1 MREPYLKNYCII
13 GLGKVTEVKEDL
25 KAISENSINFVSGD
39 GLIIATFTSAFHIG
53 EIEVILKTNDRSYI
67 LFEMTPGF
75 FSANIENKEY
85 QDALF
90 GSIITNGNPLS
101 KMEDALNKIR
111 EGIKDGNMDGMGTFM
126 DEDLYVEK
134 TDEELLEEAIEN
146 EDYEKAA
153 KLRDKINK

>member
-25 KAISENSINFVSGD
+25 KAISEDSINFVSGD
-39 GLIIATFTSAFHIG
+39 GLIIATFASAFHIG
-53 EIEVILKTNDRSYI
+53 EIEVILKTNERSYI

-85 QDALF
+85 QDSLF
-90 GSIITNGNPLS
+90 GSIFTNGNPLS

-111 EGIKDGNMDGMGTFM
+111 EGIKDGSMDGMESFM